1 MRRRV
6 LPVLLASLALAQGGC
21 GGTTSGAAG
30 YTCGHMRDTT
40 GAFREQARVMVDREG
55 LRAHRL
61 SHEEAVLDAEFQ
73 IRRVCRGAA
82 DGDEPYVRALGL
94 GSGGLVSSG
103 SAR

>member
-1 MRRRV
+1 
-6 LPVLLASLALAQGGC
+6 
-21 GGTTSGAAG
+21 
-30 YTCGHMRDTT
+30 
-40 GAFREQARVMVDREG
+40 MVDREG

-61 SHEEAVLDAEFQ
+61 SREEAVLDAEFQ